1 MAWEWVDED
10 KPEAKPK
17 DESPRQAKP
26 PEESPEVKAGFEW
39 VDDAEA
45 KQTSYEQGKAE
56 GNPIIR
62 GLMNV
67 AQGPTFGFGD
77 EIYGGVRALF
87 DDAPLREGYAKHRDY
102 ARGVQDKYREDF
114 PVGSVL
120 TQIAAGAPLAAAKPF
135 GFLGQG
141 AKAVAPGLAA
151 KYQNM
156 VAPAQGVAGMIP
168 RALDAARVGLG
179 YGALAGAGTS
189 KEDELAGVTK
199 DALKSGAMGAASGA
213 GLSFLGSAI
222 GAGASNIG
230 QRFSDKAAGS
240 HAKLKV
246 AEAINRDA
254 VGSEFEN
261 GALDQI
267 RRVAHK
273 MESMGGDARLAD
285 ASGRSTQ
292 KLLDMQATLPGKTAN
307 KLEQLIHNRQAS
319 RANRLYGMADDALG
333 TGKADYAGTL
343 KALDFQ
349 RKAAAKPLYEQVQNL
364 SVQIDDDLANLLQR
378 TDIAHRDA
386 QKLYKLKEGV
396 PLDLSKLK
404 VGERVPF
411 GALDRIKRAMFDLES
426 EAKRAGRSDFARE
439 VGDARTAL
447 IDKLDDVSPK
457 VGGESIYKLAR
468 DTYAGPS
475 QLMAAQ
481 ESGREIFKHKLPE
494 LQEMLGKMGDSERA
508 AMRIG
513 ALQAIKEKTG
523 TESGQ
528 TALLKMWKETTTSDR
543 LKAVFGND
551 YRKFAAAVAK
561 EARLKPMER
570 LGRGSESASRLFG
583 AGDLDV
589 SAVDDVAN
597 AARSAA
603 TGSPTGLIQ
612 AALGGLKRVQTPESV
627 RDEIGSLLMTKDPT
641 EVLALSPLLQQV
653 NAARLNRART
663 AGGFTG
669 LLGGLL

>member
-10 KPEAKPK
+10 KPEAKP
-17 DESPRQAKP
+17 QAMQSKP
-26 PEESPEVKAGFEW
+26 PEKSPEVKAGFEW

-45 KQTSYEQGKAE
+45 KKTSYEQGKAE

-77 EIYGGVRALF
+77 EIYGGIRALF
-87 DDAPLREGYAKHRDY
+87 DDAPLKEGYAKHRDY
-102 ARGVQDKYREDF
+102 ARGVQDKYQEDF
-114 PVGSVL
+114 PVASIV
-120 TQIAAGAPLAAAKPF
+120 TQVAAGAPLAAAKPF

-151 KYQNM
+151 KYQNW
-156 VAPAQGVAGMIP
+156 VAPAQGIAGMLP
-168 RALDAARVGLG
+168 RALDAARTGFGYAALG
-179 YGALAGAGTS
+179 GAGTS
-189 KEDELAGVTK
+189 KEDDLAGVAK

-213 GLSFLGSAI
+213 GLSLAGSAF
-222 GAGASNIG
+222 GAGYSNIA
-230 QRFSDKAAGS
+230 QRLSDKAAANY
-240 HAKLKV
+240 AKLKV

-254 VGSEFEN
+254 IGSEFEN
-261 GALDQI
+261 GALDQVS
-267 RRVAHK
+267 RVARK
-273 MESMGGDARLAD
+273 METMGGDTRLAD
-285 ASGRSTQ
+285 ASGTSTQ
-292 KLLDMQATLPGKTAN
+292 KLLDLQATLPGKTAN
-307 KLEQLIHNRQAS
+307 WLERLIHNRQAG
-319 RANRLYGMADDALG
+319 RANRLVGMADDALG

-349 RKAAAKPLYEQVQNL
+349 RKAASKPLYDQVQNL
-364 SVQIDDDLANLLQR
+364 SVRIDDDLAHLLQR

-386 QKLYKLKEGV
+386 KKLYKLRQGV

-404 VGERVPF
+404 AGERVPF
-411 GALDRIKRAMFDLES
+411 GALDRIKRALFDLES
-426 EAKRAGRSDFARE
+426 EARRAGKSDFALE

-457 VGGESIYKLAR
+457 VNGESIYKLAR
-468 DTYAGPS
+468 NTYAGPS

-481 ESGREIFKHKLPE
+481 ESGREIFNHKLPE
-494 LQEMLGKMGDSERA
+494 LREMLGKMGDSERA

-528 TALLKMWKETTTSDR
+528 TALLKMWKETSTSDR

-561 EARLKPMER
+561 ESRLKPMER
-570 LGRGSESASRLFG
+570 LGRGSGTASREFG

-589 SAVDDVAN
+589 SAISDAAN

-603 TGSPTGLIQ
+603 TGSPTGLMQ
-612 AALGGLKRVQTPESV
+612 AALGGLNRVRTPESV
-627 RDEIGSLLMTKDPT
+627 RDEIGKLLMTKDPT

-653 NAARLNRART
+653 NAARLNRARN
-663 AGGFTG
+663 AASFTG